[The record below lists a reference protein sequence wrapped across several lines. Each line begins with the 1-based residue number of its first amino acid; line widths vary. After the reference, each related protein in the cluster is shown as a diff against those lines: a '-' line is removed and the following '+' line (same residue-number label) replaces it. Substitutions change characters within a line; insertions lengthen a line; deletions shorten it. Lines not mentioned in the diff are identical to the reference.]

1 MRKENE
7 IYCSNC
13 GVLINIDS
21 RFCPSCGM
29 EQLNFDNKLIDLN
42 HQSETKLYAS
52 SNLEDDKVNK
62 SAPKSKWNIWL
73 IIIGILVLSSIIFNV
88 NKVKCIS
95 CNGTGRNDE
104 LGAGGVCRYCEGS
117 GKVSKSVNKR
127 NFGIEELK

>member
-13 GVLINIDS
+13 GVLINIES
-21 RFCPSCGM
+21 RFCSGCGS
-29 EQLNFDNKLIDLN
+29 EQLEFVKKENLKKLELEEKQNISPN
-42 HQSETKLYAS
+42 IETVLVEKPAI
-52 SNLEDDKVNK
+52 
-62 SAPKSKWNIWL
+62 KSKWNIWL
-73 IIIGILVLSSIIFNV
+73 VIIGILVLSSIIFNV

-104 LGAGGVCRYCEGS
+104 LGAGGICKYCEGS

-127 NFGIEELK
+127 NFGIEELN